1 MKMDLQLPSSDVV
14 EVELDYEKLDKHCFL
29 CKSLTHEK
37 DDCPLRHDAR
47 YNVNEKTELGISQ
60 RNALERIA
68 EGRRRQDDRRYAC
81 VTANSRQQR
90 EARWTN
96 ARPTNRLSGSNSSLS
111 RDETRGSS
119 EVDENRR
126 RFDDRYLAGRRYV
139 SRRSPHRSY
148 QKEDSTRGSHD
159 SSLPKETHVDNHQL
173 AHSRGASSR
182 SNHSLADP
190 GSNLKRTNIAS
201 RLSDPRSDHGEGRS
215 SALARLSLPQSEER
229 RPSKERLSSNTQS
242 EERLS
247 ARQDSRKELIVRNVP
262 LLQNNVAC
270 AAIITRPSSSN
281 FLEDN
286 RLRPCDRSPIRTLS
300 EDRVHV
306 SLRLGPLFS
315 EEEKEDEDIGDDI
328 PQMMERAPSKA
339 EGKRIA
345 GSTQDHKRALRN
357 NSHGVA
363 VKRRRVTKK
372 NSSPRGL
379 SLSGRDD
386 VQVEILYSSPNDRG
400 TWHVLFR
407 VIHIRSP

>member
-1 MKMDLQLPSSDVV
+1 MQ
-14 EVELDYEKLDKHCFL
+14 
-29 CKSLTHEK
+29 

-262 LLQNNVAC
+262 LLQNEEENIPERNYTQNLTTVYPSQNVAC

-363 VKRRRVTKK
+363 VKRRR
-372 NSSPRGL
+372 
-379 SLSGRDD
+379 
-386 VQVEILYSSPNDRG
+386 DRG

>member
-1 MKMDLQLPSSDVV
+1 QKKPLVRIPDSNVADLIEKNKLTLIDATIEAIGAALGPIEVREPDKARLRVHVNGLEPLIMKMDLQLPSSDVV

-68 EGRRRQDDRRYAC
+68 EGRRRQDDRRYARE
-81 VTANSRQQR
+81 TANSRQQR

-201 RLSDPRSDHGEGRS
+201 R
-215 SALARLSLPQSEER
+215 
-229 RPSKERLSSNTQS
+229 
-242 EERLS
+242 
-247 ARQDSRKELIVRNVP
+247 
-262 LLQNNVAC
+262 
-270 AAIITRPSSSN
+270 
-281 FLEDN
+281 
-286 RLRPCDRSPIRTLS
+286 
-300 EDRVHV
+300 
-306 SLRLGPLFS
+306 
-315 EEEKEDEDIGDDI
+315 
-328 PQMMERAPSKA
+328 
-339 EGKRIA
+339 
-345 GSTQDHKRALRN
+345 
-357 NSHGVA
+357 
-363 VKRRRVTKK
+363 
-372 NSSPRGL
+372 
-379 SLSGRDD
+379 
-386 VQVEILYSSPNDRG
+386 
-400 TWHVLFR
+400 
-407 VIHIRSP
+407 

>member
-1 MKMDLQLPSSDVV
+1 QKKPLVRIPDSNVADLIEKNKLTLIDATIEAIGAALGPIEVREPDKARLRVHVNGLEPLIMKMDLQLPSSDVV

-215 SALARLSLPQSEER
+215 SALARLSLP
-229 RPSKERLSSNTQS
+229 
-242 EERLS
+242 
-247 ARQDSRKELIVRNVP
+247 
-262 LLQNNVAC
+262 
-270 AAIITRPSSSN
+270 
-281 FLEDN
+281 
-286 RLRPCDRSPIRTLS
+286 
-300 EDRVHV
+300 
-306 SLRLGPLFS
+306 
-315 EEEKEDEDIGDDI
+315 
-328 PQMMERAPSKA
+328 
-339 EGKRIA
+339 
-345 GSTQDHKRALRN
+345 
-357 NSHGVA
+357 
-363 VKRRRVTKK
+363 
-372 NSSPRGL
+372 
-379 SLSGRDD
+379 
-386 VQVEILYSSPNDRG
+386 
-400 TWHVLFR
+400 
-407 VIHIRSP
+407 